1 MKIILASAALIA
13 FSVPAFAG
21 EGGCNY
27 LHTAKMSVK
36 KPVVAQQLAVVTPE
50 TLKLIDGKR
59 VALV

>member
-1 MKIILASAALIA
+1 MKLILASAAVLA

-27 LHTAKMSVK
+27 MQTAKMSVK
-36 KPVVAQQLAVVTPE
+36 KAVAVEQLAVVTPE
-50 TLKLIDGKR
+50 TLKLVDGKR